1 MGVGNVRS
9 RVVVTIAVVALG
21 ILLAGG
27 ASSAADEA
35 KKYYN
40 QGMQQVSQGKYE
52 AAAESLRKAIEIRPK
67 FPEAYHLLGIVYA
80 NGQRR
85 LSDAADAFKKAIE
98 LNPSF
103 AEAFYNLGLVYQVQG
118 KPVEA
123 EQELKKALT
132 IHPKYEEALFALAQL
147 YERQQAYS
155 KTVTAY
161 GQRSEER
168 RVGKECTATCRS
180 RWSPYH

>member
-40 QGMQQVSQGKYE
+40 QGMQQVSQGKYQ
-52 AAAESLRKAIEIRPK
+52 AAAEALRKAIEIRPK
-67 FPEAYHLLGIVYA
+67 VAEAYHLLGIVYA

-85 LSDAADAFKKAIE
+85 LSDAADAFKKGIE

-103 AEAFYNLGLVYQVQG
+103 AEAFYSLGLVYQDQG

-123 EQELKKALT
+123 EQELKKAVA
-132 IHPKYEEALFALAQL
+132 IHPKYEEALFALAHL
-147 YERQQAYS
+147 YERQQVSGSAGAAYAQPL
-155 KTVTAY
+155 TL
-161 GQRSEER
+161 G
-168 RVGKECTATCRS
+168 
-180 RWSPYH
+180 PD